1 MSSEDRRRKGVDG
14 VEHHGLM
21 TRIVLVAL
29 LAVFL
34 VGILTEFFALVA
46 GNR

>member
-1 MSSEDRRRKGVDG
+1 MSNEDKRRKGAGG
-14 VEHHGLM
+14 VEPYGLM

-34 VGILTEFFALVA
+34 VGIVTEFFALVA